1 MASTQ
6 ALETPVASAPQ
17 ETPQDPQLDLD
28 NLPVGVDPIAA
39 AIAAELTP
47 EDEAALRAE
56 FGAPE
61 TPQAEPAAEPALTP
75 DEVVQNLV
83 PQAPQAPA
91 QSQVPTT
98 DPALLQL
105 LQAQQAQ
112 LQALQHALM
121 AQQTASQPKPDP
133 LQALAARL
141 PEKYRGDPELLNFV
155 QAITSLMP
163 QGDAS
168 VRQELAELKQAMF
181 AQSFADRNARAV
193 QAQVIQGTLGG
204 QADQALADELRELNF
219 AVAAVN
225 KMHPEQASAKTQA
238 LVDRIGQAYVRAKG
252 LQAKATAQAVKAAP
266 KSVPT
271 AIAAT
276 QAPQDSFDIT
286 ADDIRAA
293 KGNPVSAVFAKARK
307 AFR

>member
-6 ALETPVASAPQ
+6 ALETPIAQ
-17 ETPQDPQLDLD
+17 ETPQAQQLDLD
-28 NLPVGVDPIAA
+28 NLPAGVDPIAA
-39 AIAAELTP
+39 AIAAEMSP
-47 EDEAALRAE
+47 EEEAELRAD
-56 FGAPE
+56 FGAESAQEPGA
-61 TPQAEPAAEPALTP
+61 PASEPAPTP
-75 DEVVQNLV
+75 DEVVANLV

-91 QSQVPTT
+91 QTQAPAT

-112 LQALQHALM
+112 LQALQQALV
-121 AQQTASQPKPDP
+121 AQQVASQPKPDP
-133 LQALAARL
+133 LQELAKKL

-168 VRQELAELKQAMF
+168 VRQELADLKQAMF

-193 QAQVIQGTLGG
+193 QAQVLQGTLAG
-204 QADQALADELRELNF
+204 QADQSLAEELQELNF

-225 KMHPEQASAKTQA
+225 KVHPEQASAKMQG

-266 KSVPT
+266 KAVS
-271 AIAAT
+271 ANLSAT
-276 QAPQDSFDIT
+276 QVPQDNLEIT
-286 ADDIRAA
+286 PEDVRAA